1 MWLSGKVFMRR
12 GVDTGKIRFTEEEQ
26 KALMDAIHGFFYEE
40 YEEDLGIIKQQ
51 RILDLF
57 TEELAGIVYNK
68 ALDDAMR
75 LVKRQQD
82 DLESDFYSLYKEV
95 R

>member
-1 MWLSGKVFMRR
+1 MRR
-12 GVDTGKIRFTEEEQ
+12 SFDTGKIHYTEEQQ
-26 KALMDAIHGFFYEE
+26 KALLDAIHSFFYEE
-40 YEEDLGIIKQQ
+40 YEEEAGIIKQQ
-51 RILDLF
+51 RILEFF

-75 LVKRQQD
+75 LIKRQQD
-82 DLESDFYSLYKEV
+82 DLEADFYSLYKEV